1 MARYVAKNVVAAD
14 LCERC
19 EVELAYAIGV
29 PYPVSVM
36 VDTFGTAQADE
47 KKIED
52 AVQKV
57 FDLSPAGII
66 KTLDL
71 KRPVFQKTSTYGH
84 FGREEF
90 SWEKTDKV
98 KDLQREVS

>member
-1 MARYVAKNVVAAD
+1 
-14 LCERC
+14 
-19 EVELAYAIGV
+19 
-29 PYPVSVM
+29 M

-71 KRPVFQKTSTYGH
+71 KRPVYQKTATYGH
-84 FGREEF
+84 FGRDDF

-98 KDLQREVS
+98 KDLQREVG